1 MRHNCT
7 HCLFKTVNLKKMD
20 TNESIDILNNLI
32 VLNNDRI
39 DGYKAAFSETYKEEL
54 RDLFTT
60 LQQTSLHCKGELEGE
75 VKRMSGLPE
84 EGTMILGKLHRGW
97 MDIKAAITGSD
108 SDAIL
113 DSCEYGERTIIKA
126 YQDALEEDMDEVN
139 SAQRVMLNHQLDLL
153 KRITSK

>member
-1 MRHNCT
+1 
-7 HCLFKTVNLKKMD
+7 MD

-39 DGYKAAFSETYKEEL
+39 DGYEAAYSETYKEEL
-54 RDLFTT
+54 RDLFKK
-60 LQQTSLHCKGELEGE
+60 LQQTSHECKSELESE
-75 VKRMSGLPE
+75 VKRLGGTPE

-113 DSCEYGERTIIKA
+113 SSCEYGEQTIIKA
-126 YQDALEEDMDEVN
+126 YEDALEEDADDVTYEQKAMLSQQLLMLKNDYEKVQLMQDLMVN
-139 SAQRVMLNHQLDLL
+139 ES
-153 KRITSK
+153 